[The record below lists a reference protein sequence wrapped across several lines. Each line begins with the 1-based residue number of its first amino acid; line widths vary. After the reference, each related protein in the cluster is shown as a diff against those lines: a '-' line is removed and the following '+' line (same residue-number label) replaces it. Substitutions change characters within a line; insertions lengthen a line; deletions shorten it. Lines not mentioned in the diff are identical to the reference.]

1 VSQDDLKLKVLRA
14 LEQNPSLTQRQLSSE
29 LGVSLGG
36 INYCLKA
43 LIDVGWVKAGNF
55 ARNSDKRGYVYLLTP
70 QGIKE
75 KAALTSRFL
84 KRKMAEY
91 ETLQS
96 EIEIL
101 RNDLSS
107 VGDGRG
113 AGS

>member
-1 VSQDDLKLKVLRA
+1 VSQDELKLKVLRA

-70 QGIKE
+70 QGIRE

-91 ETLQS
+91 ASIKAEIADLEREVASS
-96 EIEIL
+96 E
-101 RNDLSS
+101 RS
-107 VGDGRG
+107 
-113 AGS
+113 

>member
-1 VSQDDLKLKVLRA
+1 MSQDDLKLKVLRA

-70 QGIKE
+70 QGINE

-84 KRKMAEY
+84 KRKMVEY
-91 ETLQS
+91 ESIKAEIADLEREVASS
-96 EIEIL
+96 E
-101 RNDLSS
+101 RS
-107 VGDGRG
+107 
-113 AGS
+113 

>member
-43 LIDVGWVKAGNF
+43 LIDVGWVKVGNF
-55 ARNSDKRGYVYLLTP
+55 ARTSDKRGYVYLLTP

-91 ETLQS
+91 ESIKAEIADLEREVASS
-96 EIEIL
+96 E
-101 RNDLSS
+101 RP
-107 VGDGRG
+107 
-113 AGS
+113 

>member
-91 ETLQS
+91 ES
-96 EIEIL
+96 IKAEIA
-101 RNDLSS
+101 DLEREVASLERS
-107 VGDGRG
+107 
-113 AGS
+113 

>member
-1 VSQDDLKLKVLRA
+1 
-14 LEQNPSLTQRQLSSE
+14 
-29 LGVSLGG
+29 
-36 INYCLKA
+36 
-43 LIDVGWVKAGNF
+43 
-55 ARNSDKRGYVYLLTP
+55 VYLLTP

-91 ETLQS
+91 EALKS

-107 VGDGRG
+107 VGDGGG